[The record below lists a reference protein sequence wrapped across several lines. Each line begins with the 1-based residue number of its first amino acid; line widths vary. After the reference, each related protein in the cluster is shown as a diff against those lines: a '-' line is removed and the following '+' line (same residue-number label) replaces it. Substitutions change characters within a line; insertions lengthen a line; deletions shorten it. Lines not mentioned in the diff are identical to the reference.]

1 MSEKNNL
8 QIAYQNANVFFEKKD
23 YQSSIN
29 QLEEI
34 IKIFPNE
41 LNSIFLIIQCYI
53 KLNNPKKALIYMNDG
68 LGVNQDNL
76 VLIRL
81 KIKSKK
87 MKLYYQ
93 KTYNL

>member
-41 LNSIFLIIQCYI
+41 LNSIFLIFSVI
-53 KLNNPKKALIYMNDG
+53 
-68 LGVNQDNL
+68 
-76 VLIRL
+76 
-81 KIKSKK
+81 
-87 MKLYYQ
+87 
-93 KTYNL
+93 